1 MKNDDPLNTIFIK
14 QSNGKLS
21 DEINDIKNI
30 SNFFKF
36 IKDDKINND
45 TKIKVFNELQKKI
58 QSNCFNAEFFSG
70 YENKS
75 IYIHLFDLYTKKNT
89 SDKLKSS
96 IISLIE
102 ELCLNIQTWKDVY
115 EYIFQNLSKIY
126 RNEIKPNTENV
137 YIYLKLLGSVLC
149 ETDNILKPK
158 NYFACSGGKCK
169 FMVDLKERPIDID
182 YSFAININFKIA
194 KNVGNINQEIN
205 LISICFSNNQKL
217 NLDLKLQGKL
227 LIPDIKKES
236 IKKFLEDKW
245 NNLIITIANINNSLN
260 LYVNLNG
267 ENETTEF
274 KITNLSINL
283 DDKINKIELFNNFV
297 GEVSSIY
304 MFTQTDPGTTNII
317 TPQFLSEL
325 KNYKQGLWKKKVINN
340 FLKFVKSIPSIDYK
354 TKSIYLKGLK
364 LEKKE
369 EKNYMII

>member
-58 QSNCFNAEFFSG
+58 QSNRFNSEFLAE

-75 IYIHLFDLYTKKNT
+75 IYIHLFDLYTKKNS

-102 ELCLNIQTWKDVY
+102 ELCLNIQTGKVVY

-126 RNEIKPNTENV
+126 RNEIKPNAENV
-137 YIYLKLLGSVLC
+137 YIYLKLLGSVLY

-169 FMVDLKERPIDID
+169 FIVDLKERPIDID

-205 LISICFSNNQKL
+205 LICICFSNNQKL

-245 NNLIITIANINNSLN
+245 NNLIITIADINNSLN
-260 LYVNLNG
+260 LYINLNG

-325 KNYKQGLWKKKVINN
+325 KNYKQGLWKKKIINN
-340 FLKFVKSIPSIDYK
+340 YLKFIKSIPSIDYK

>member
-58 QSNCFNAEFFSG
+58 QSNRYNAEFFSE

-126 RNEIKPNTENV
+126 RNEIKPSAENV
-137 YIYLKLLGSVLC
+137 YIYLKLLGSVLY

-182 YSFAININFKIA
+182 YSFTININFKIA

-245 NNLIITIANINNSLN
+245 NNLIITIADINNSLN
-260 LYVNLNG
+260 LYINLNG

-317 TPQFLSEL
+317 TPQFLS
-325 KNYKQGLWKKKVINN
+325 N
-340 FLKFVKSIPSIDYK
+340 
-354 TKSIYLKGLK
+354 
-364 LEKKE
+364 
-369 EKNYMII
+369 

>member
-1 MKNDDPLNTIFIK
+1 M
-14 QSNGKLS
+14 
-21 DEINDIKNI
+21 
-30 SNFFKF
+30 
-36 IKDDKINND
+36 
-45 TKIKVFNELQKKI
+45 
-58 QSNCFNAEFFSG
+58 G

-126 RNEIKPNTENV
+126 RNEIKPNAENV
-137 YIYLKLLGSVLC
+137 YIYLKLLGSVLY

-182 YSFAININFKIA
+182 YSFTININFKIA

-245 NNLIITIANINNSLN
+245 NNLIITIADINNSLN
-260 LYVNLNG
+260 LYINLNG

-304 MFTQTDPGTTNII
+304 IFTQTDPGTTNII
-317 TPQFLSEL
+317 TPQFLS
-325 KNYKQGLWKKKVINN
+325 N
-340 FLKFVKSIPSIDYK
+340 
-354 TKSIYLKGLK
+354 
-364 LEKKE
+364 
-369 EKNYMII
+369 